1 MDAENTVERTP
12 GARGRVCVCGGG
24 GEHVY
29 VCVCVCVRV
38 CACVFGGGGGG
49 GGERLT
55 NYFIYLLFPLASF
68 PQTSELFI
76 YFFIFCNASM
86 HSGSTDKCE
95 ESECQPITV
104 DAYM

>member
-12 GARGRVCVCGGG
+12 GARGRVCVWGG

-29 VCVCVCVRV
+29 VCVCVC
-38 CACVFGGGGGG
+38 ACVFGGGGG

-68 PQTSELFI
+68 PQTSELLFF
-76 YFFIFCNASM
+76 FFIFCNASM